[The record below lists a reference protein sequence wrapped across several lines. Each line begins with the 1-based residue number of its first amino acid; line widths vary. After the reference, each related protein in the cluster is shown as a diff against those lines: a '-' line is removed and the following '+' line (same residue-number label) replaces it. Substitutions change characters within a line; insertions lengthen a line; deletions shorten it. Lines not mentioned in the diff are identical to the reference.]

1 MTVYR
6 KPGFGLRDTFR
17 ERICR
22 RSLGSSVQ
30 VSCFVA
36 VSKVDKL
43 SQSATF
49 WAFVLRR

>member
-6 KPGFGLRDTFR
+6 KLGFGLHDTFH

-22 RSLGSSVQ
+22 RSLMSSVQ
-30 VSCFVA
+30 VSWFVA
-36 VSKVDKL
+36 GSKVDKL

-49 WAFVLRR
+49 